1 MILFDNYNVNTNYD
15 RISNEMD
22 SNFEI
27 KNFPNIFIQIFEKNY
42 QQIQKIKKRFQ
53 KQIKL
58 IV

>member
-15 RISNEMD
+15 RISNEID
-22 SNFEI
+22 PNFEI

-53 KQIKL
+53 KQIQL